1 MTFAILCPLL
11 IVPVYPTASLVI
23 ALGIFLGRLI
33 FTISYSTGGP
43 SARIPGALLMDLALF
58 VGFGYMV
65 AATISLAK

>member
-11 IVPVYPTASLVI
+11 IVPVYPIASLVI
-23 ALGIFLGRLI
+23 ASGIFLGRFI